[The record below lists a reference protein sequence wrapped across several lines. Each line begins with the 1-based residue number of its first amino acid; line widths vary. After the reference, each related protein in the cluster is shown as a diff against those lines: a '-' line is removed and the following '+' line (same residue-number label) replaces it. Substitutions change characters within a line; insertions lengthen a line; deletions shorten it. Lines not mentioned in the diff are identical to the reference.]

1 MSGQKIALMLDAGF
15 ASLPLQ
21 QAVKTAGFR
30 TLVCSG
36 KAHDAGM
43 LTADAVC
50 IQNYADSE
58 AVLAIAHEHKI
69 TALLPGVTDVSYLS
83 GCRVAHALGLPGF
96 DTPDVSDTIFLKD
109 KFRAWALR
117 KGLPVPQ
124 AAWNAEQA
132 RRLTLPL
139 LVKPV
144 DAYSG
149 NGITKVTDWTMLEAA
164 IETARN
170 ASPGK
175 QYVVENFC
183 EGALYSHSAFIRN
196 GEIVCEFFVDEYCTV
211 YPWQVNSSSLSQ
223 KLSPEIRDS
232 VSECM
237 QSIVSDLQL
246 VDGLLHTQFIAS
258 EGRFWLIELT
268 RRCPGD
274 LYSRLIELSTGVAY
288 ADGFVSP
295 FLGKSLPV
303 MPRRPVQKRSIA
315 RHTVSVNRPMRFT
328 GFAFKPLPADLI
340 EVIPL
345 TSPGSLVGPAPGD
358 RAGLIFAEFKDNAT
372 LLQMTPK
379 LKDYF
384 SLNAYE
390 GHSDV

>member
-1 MSGQKIALMLDAGF
+1 MTTSPLALMLDAGF

-21 QAVKTAGFR
+21 HAVKASGFR

-36 KAHDAGM
+36 KAGDAGM
-43 LTADAVC
+43 KYADASRL
-50 IQNYADSE
+50 QYYADTD
-58 AVLAIAHEHKI
+58 AVLAIAREEKI
-69 TALLPGVTDVSYLS
+69 AALLPGVTDVSYLS
-83 GCRVAHALGLPGF
+83 GCRVAHSLGLPGF

-109 KFRAWALR
+109 KFRAWALS

-124 AAWNAEQA
+124 AAWTADQA
-132 RRLTLPL
+132 RQLTLPL

-149 NGITKVTDWTMLEAA
+149 NGITKVTDWAMLDTA
-164 IETARN
+164 IETARS

-223 KLSPEIRDS
+223 NLSVRMRDS

-237 QSIVSDLQL
+237 QSIVSDLRL

-258 EGRFWLIELT
+258 EGQFWLIELT

-274 LYSRLIELSTGVAY
+274 LYSRLIELSTGVNY
-288 ADGFVSP
+288 AGWFVAP
-295 FLGKSLPV
+295 FLGKTTPTA
-303 MPRRPVQKRSIA
+303 PRRPAQTRTIA
-315 RHTVSVNRPMRFT
+315 RHTVSVDRSMRFT
-328 GFAFKPLPADLI
+328 GFAFKSLPADLI

-345 TSPGSLVGPAPGD
+345 TSPGTLVGPAPGD
-358 RAGLIFAEFKDNAT
+358 RAGLIFAEFRDEAT
-372 LLQMTPK
+372 LRQMTPH

-384 SLNAYE
+384 LLNAYE